1 MKNKKFFN
9 IDHAHLYLA
18 GSTIRVDGLPV
29 YVRGITYN
37 SVVRRQILVYA
48 PVENYDERKAD
59 KISLNSA
66 RVDMN
71 PIPLGFINFQE
82 FGKPKIA
89 IGAYRI
95 PSRQWRIG
103 LTTDNMR
110 IVPHR
115 FDEYER
121 KKKIIHSIHFKNSV
135 CGKFPKIAEIIEM
148 IKSKEATSQAFS
160 RDFAIEK
167 NKLKF
172 IQLKPPVGKLF
183 KGEPMLFDDYL
194 YLGQLLEKAL

>member
-9 IDHAHLYLA
+9 TDHANLYLV
-18 GSTIRVDGLPV
+18 GSIIRVDGLPV
-29 YVRGITYN
+29 YVRDITYN
-37 SVVRRQILVYA
+37 RTMRRQILTYA
-48 PVENYDERKAD
+48 PVENYDEGKVST
-59 KISLNSA
+59 IGLNSS

-89 IGAYRI
+89 VSAYRV

-103 LTTDNMR
+103 LTTNNMS
-110 IVPHR
+110 ILPSR
-115 FDEYER
+115 FAGHEA
-121 KKKIIHSIHFKNSV
+121 KKKVIQSIHFKKSV
-135 CGKFPKIAEIIEM
+135 CGQFPKVEEIIEM
-148 IKSKEATSQAFS
+148 IKNKEATSQAFS

-172 IQLKPPVGKLF
+172 IQLKPPVGKMF
-183 KGEPMLFDDYL
+183 KGELMLFDNYL
-194 YLGQLLEKAL
+194 YLSQLLEKAL

>member
-9 IDHAHLYLA
+9 TDHANLYLA
-18 GSTIRVDGLPV
+18 GSTIRVDGVPV
-29 YVRGITYN
+29 YVRDVTY
-37 SVVRRQILVYA
+37 SRPLRRQILIYA
-48 PVENYDERKAD
+48 PVENYDERKVN
-59 KISLNSA
+59 KINLSSS

-82 FGKPKIA
+82 FSKPKIA
-89 IGAYRI
+89 VSAYRI

-115 FDEYER
+115 FDEYEN

-135 CGKFPKIAEIIEM
+135 CGQFPKLEEIVEM

-167 NKLKF
+167 NRLKF
-172 IQLKPPVGKLF
+172 IQLKDPVGKLF
-183 KGEPMLFDDYL
+183 RGELMLFDDFL